1 MNNLNIVWTAV
12 ATIVLGLASFVASWQ
27 GSIAWSISL
36 GLSAVAS
43 ATLASRE
50 K

>member
-12 ATIVLGLASFVASWQ
+12 GALGLGLASILT
-27 GSIAWSISL
+27 SILGNDSLAISF
-36 GLSAVAS
+36 GLCAVAS

-50 K
+50 R

>member
-12 ATIVLGLASFVASWQ
+12 GTILFIVASFVASWQ
-27 GSIAWSISL
+27 GSVAWSISL

>member
-12 ATIVLGLASFVASWQ
+12 GTIVLGLATLLSAWQ
-27 GSIAWSISL
+27 GDMDYVVAGGLLSI
-36 GLSAVAS
+36 AS

>member
-12 ATIVLGLASFVASWQ
+12 ATILFIVASIVASWQ
-27 GSIAWSISL
+27 GSVAWSISL

>member
-12 ATIVLGLASFVASWQ
+12 GAVVLGLGALVASWNN
-27 GSIAWSISL
+27 SVPWSISF
-36 GLSAVAS
+36 GLCAVAS

-50 K
+50 R

>member
-12 ATIVLGLASFVASWQ
+12 ATIGFGLASFLAAWQ
-27 GSIAWSISL
+27 NSVAWSISL

>member
-12 ATIVLGLASFVASWQ
+12 TTVVFGLASFVAAGL
-27 GSIAWSISL
+27 GSLEWSISL

-50 K
+50 R

>member
-1 MNNLNIVWTAV
+1 MNFNIVWTAV
-12 ATIVLGLASFVASWQ
+12 VTVVLGA
-27 GSIAWSISL
+27 GSIVAAGFGSLEWVVSL

-50 K
+50 R

>member
-1 MNNLNIVWTAV
+1 MNLNIVWTAV
-12 ATIVLGLASFVASWQ
+12 ATVALGIASCVAAGL
-27 GSIAWSISL
+27 GSLEWSISL

-50 K
+50 R

>member
-12 ATIVLGLASFVASWQ
+12 GTIVFGLASFVASWQ
-27 GSIAWSISL
+27 NNIPWAISL